1 MINACDRVR
10 DYDRAAQWTTRL
22 KEYCQ
27 KWGLRPLFAVCR
39 TQYASICMWRGTW
52 MEAEQE
58 LTAATSELAAS
69 RPAMTSDGLVRL
81 AELRR
86 RQGRL
91 VEASA
96 MFAQCEQH
104 PLAALGRAEIA
115 VDRGDYQDAAEAAE
129 RYLRRVPMHNRTD
142 RVVALDLVVRAH
154 AAAGDLE
161 AARTALAELQTIAT
175 LVATAPLRAE
185 ASLGAGYVALAGKH
199 WDEARRHLEDAVDL
213 FLQSGAPFEVARARL
228 ELARALGALGRA
240 AAARE
245 EAQRAIDLWSE
256 LHAELEMSRARAVLA
271 SFDAVAPAPSE
282 RSGSTQAGLSA
293 REIEVLKLV
302 ADGLNN
308 QAIGERLFVSEHTV
322 HRHVANILNKLS
334 VSSRAAAVAQ
344 AARRGIL

>member
-1 MINACDRVR
+1 MSR
-10 DYDRAAQWTTRL
+10 
-22 KEYCQ
+22 
-27 KWGLRPLFAVCR
+27 
-39 TQYASICMWRGTW
+39 WR
-52 MEAEQE
+52 
-58 LTAATSELAAS
+58 
-69 RPAMTSDGLVRL
+69 
-81 AELRR
+81 
-86 RQGRL
+86 
-91 VEASA
+91 
-96 MFAQCEQH
+96 
-104 PLAALGRAEIA
+104 
-115 VDRGDYQDAAEAAE
+115 
-129 RYLRRVPMHNRTD
+129 
-142 RVVALDLVVRAH
+142 
-154 AAAGDLE
+154 
-161 AARTALAELQTIAT
+161 
-175 LVATAPLRAE
+175 
-185 ASLGAGYVALAGKH
+185 GKH

-282 RSGSTQAGLSA
+282 RSGTAQAGLSA

-322 HRHVANILNKLS
+322 HRHVANILDKLS